1 MIDPRNDQFLETYMI
16 LRKCLLLRLELPYDL
31 PELHDPETIG
41 SHYRAVIDAYL
52 HLPDLPGDGDAKYF
66 IGELMLKWLTGI
78 EMYRR
83 YLREGSAWYADAADM
98 MLTAF
103 ESTWGI
109 FDNLE

>member
-1 MIDPRNDQFLETYMI
+1 MLDDRFLEAYMI

-31 PELHDPETIG
+31 PELHEPERIG
-41 SHYRAVIDAYL
+41 SHYRAVIDAYNV
-52 HLPDLPGDGDAKYF
+52 LPELPGNEDVKYF
-66 IGELMLKWLTGI
+66 LGEMILKWLTGI

-83 YLREGSAWYADAADM
+83 YNREGSAWYREAADM

-109 FDNLE
+109 LDNLE